1 MRYTNLD
8 ELLHAEKM
16 KKLRHVVLHG
26 LCDNQMLSILG
37 QGCTTLQYLDITG
50 STDVTD
56 LGIQNLVFPLSIQK
70 AGRAAHADTTVE
82 TNARSARVGSPLQAT
97 AFGHR
102 DKERSDPRREI
113 PRSDYLAQPS
123 MREVFKCLCL
133 VQQETCSHIA
143 DLRVGVLMATFASRY
158 NGIRGMPEEELTCP
172 SIVLQAGC
180 GGRRIGRSE
189 MPES

>member
-70 AGRAAHADTTVE
+70 AGRVNLVNTRARTNPPAKQLHTVMARQTGVDTT
-82 TNARSARVGSPLQAT
+82 G
-97 AFGHR
+97 
-102 DKERSDPRREI
+102 KEKIMSTR
-113 PRSDYLAQPS
+113 
-123 MREVFKCLCL
+123 K
-133 VQQETCSHIA
+133 
-143 DLRVGVLMATFASRY
+143 
-158 NGIRGMPEEELTCP
+158 
-172 SIVLQAGC
+172 
-180 GGRRIGRSE
+180 
-189 MPES
+189 